1 MNKTK
6 RIVITS
12 ILGILCGC
20 ISWIACKYVF
30 GHVQPITT
38 NMLMILQ
45 NGLMGFVI
53 GISGLRWPWAIHGL
67 ILGGM
72 FGFVLG
78 IGALALNSEF
88 IWPFVFGLI
97 YGFLIE
103 LISTVFFKAGIVEPR
118 K

>member
-1 MNKTK
+1 
-6 RIVITS
+6 
-12 ILGILCGC
+12 
-20 ISWIACKYVF
+20 
-30 GHVQPITT
+30 
-38 NMLMILQ
+38 MILQ

-53 GISGLRWPWAIHGL
+53 GISGLRWPWVIHGL